1 MQTFLPY
8 PSFAESAAVLD
19 RARLGK
25 QRVETLQLLRANTVP
40 DYGWRHHPAARMW
53 SGFLPALT
61 AYGLAMTDR
70 WIESG
75 HADTVRDQLLAFA
88 PDVDGAPQDELE
100 LPPWLGDAAL
110 HLSHRSNLVRKDPEF
125 YRPLF
130 GDIPDDLPYVWPV
143 AAESAGGGSAA
154 GSTTGSSAAGSA
166 GRP

>member
-40 DYGWRHHPAARMW
+40 GYGWRNHPAARMW
-53 SGFLPALT
+53 GGFLPALT
-61 AYGLAMTDR
+61 AYGLAMTDA
-70 WIESG
+70 WIAAG

-88 PDVDGAPQDELE
+88 PEVDGVAQEQLE
-100 LPPWLGDAAL
+100 LPEWLGDPAL

-130 GDIPDDLPYVWPV
+130 GDVPDDLPYVWPV
-143 AAESAGGGSAA
+143 QGA
-154 GSTTGSSAAGSA
+154 STGARS
-166 GRP
+166 